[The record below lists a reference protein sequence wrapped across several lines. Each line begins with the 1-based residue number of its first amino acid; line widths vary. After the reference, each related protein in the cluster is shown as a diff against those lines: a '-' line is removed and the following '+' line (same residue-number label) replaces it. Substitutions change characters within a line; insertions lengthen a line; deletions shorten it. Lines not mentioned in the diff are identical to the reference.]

1 LYTSVPPIGIELK
14 APEFPSYMI
23 FFQNFQGRENEREY
37 SRIFT
42 EKRNGTNSFTPYIS
56 PSFPPEFP
64 SGGVPKILNRAET
77 S

>member
-1 LYTSVPPIGIELK
+1 
-14 APEFPSYMI
+14 MI
-23 FFQNFQGRENEREY
+23 FFQNFHGRENEREY